1 MNTISLEGME
11 FRAPV
16 GCFDEEKIV
25 HPRFV
30 IDVFI
35 GFDAVLPMKTDRL
48 DQTINYQKVY
58 LLIKEIMTQK
68 FNLVER
74 VADAIM
80 LMVLNEFDQANKVS
94 CKIKKMHP
102 ALGGQMECV
111 AFSSEMAR

>member
-1 MNTISLEGME
+1 MSTISIEGME

-16 GCFDEEKIV
+16 GCFEEEKIV

-30 IDVFI
+30 VDVFI
-35 GFDAVLPMKTDRL
+35 EFDAALPMKSDQL
-48 DQTINYQKVY
+48 EQTINYQKVY

-80 LMVLNEFDQANKVS
+80 ISVLNEFGQADKVS

-111 AFSSEMAR
+111 AFSAEMTR